1 MNADRLA
8 VEIRA
13 AFDSTHVL
21 SPGLENRVVSAIPWD
36 RPAERP
42 TSMPRL
48 AGGLAAAFAVLAV
61 AILLAPALLSRLNSQ
76 FPGSIGPDAPAY
88 SLAAVSADSLYVVQ
102 RNLGNL
108 GRTPAPDSNVL
119 LQSRDGGRTWVDR
132 LNFAGV
138 YGGMQVF
145 GADGFV
151 WTIDMSALPCT
162 PGASCKPPSSAL
174 TLYRTTDA
182 GTTWAALPAP
192 SFPVEDVYFLDSSLG
207 WAVAGSPES
216 GLGSEVL
223 YRTGDGGETWS
234 RVGALPAA
242 APMSYT
248 FGVGSYRVT
257 FTRLADASI
266 IGWFVGATQLYI
278 TRDGGSSWH
287 ALSLSVPAAV
297 AGWTSTPSQPA
308 FSGPEGVLPIAY
320 HDPKGPDNATANH
333 IYLYVS
339 HDGGATWGDPR
350 SAPAGFAPVG
360 DILSVA
366 ILDPRHVWLTSES
379 LTGGDNVQASPAVA
393 RTSDG
398 GLTWTVAKNTPRI
411 LQMAFADA
419 AHGYAEDVTG
429 PSNTNGILVTADGG
443 ATWQRVTVPVFTASK
458 T

>member
-1 MNADRLA
+1 MSEDRLA

-13 AFDSTHVL
+13 AFDSTHL
-21 SPGLENRVVSAIPWD
+21 SSPGLEDRVVSAIPWD
-36 RPAERP
+36 RPAARRA
-42 TSMPRL
+42 SMPRL
-48 AGGLAAAFAVLAV
+48 AGGFAAALAVLAI
-61 AILLAPALLSRLNSQ
+61 AILVAPTLMNKLNLL
-76 FPGSIGPDAPAY
+76 FPGTNSPDAPAY
-88 SLAAVSADSLYVVQ
+88 SLAAVSVDSVYVVQ

-132 LNFAGV
+132 LQFAGV

-162 PGASCKPPSSAL
+162 PGGSCKPPSSAL

-182 GTTWAALPAP
+182 GTTWAAVPAP
-192 SFPVEDVYFLDSSLG
+192 SFPVEDVYFLNSSLG

-223 YRTGDGGETWS
+223 YRTGNGGETWS
-234 RVGALPAA
+234 RVEALPTS

-278 TRDGGSSWH
+278 TRDAGNSWH

-297 AGWTSTPSQPA
+297 AGWASTPTQPS
-308 FSGPEGVLPIAY
+308 FSGREGVLPIAY
-320 HDPKGPDNATANH
+320 HDPKGADNATANR

-339 HDGGATWGDPR
+339 HDEGATWGDPR
-350 SAPAGFAPVG
+350 PAPAGFAPVG
-360 DILSVA
+360 DILSIS
-366 ILDPRHVWLTSES
+366 ILDSRHIWLTSES
-379 LTGGDNVQASPAVA
+379 LSGGDNVQATPAVA

-398 GLTWTVAKNTPRI
+398 GLTWKVAKNTPRI
-411 LQMAFADA
+411 LQMTFADA

-429 PSNTNGILVTADGG
+429 IYDVNGILSTSDGG
-443 ATWQRVTVPVFTASK
+443 ATWQRVTVPVFPVRKS
-458 T
+458 